1 VNSSNEGH
9 FVWKVFD
16 CGKKTAKHNAPV
28 IFLPPMEATCD
39 VFFKQMNFLSKR
51 GYRVLS
57 LEYPSY
63 TSADQ
68 FCIGFQNVLDV
79 LQIFKVDVFACGL
92 GGFFL
97 SHFLQTFRYN
107 RLVRSAV
114 FCNAFTNTAN
124 LSFTHYTINL
134 MPKFHLK
141 KLMLRN
147 LNPRHNNS
155 NYCNSNTRRQWGV
168 WKRKKRHVQ
177 EFSEFD
183 ICRIEIRRQISV
195 FISAFTY

>member
-1 VNSSNEGH
+1 MFKSTSISQSEEYILFRSSVQLKKIQVNSSNEGH

-97 SHFLQTFRYN
+97 SHFLQVNFGLIKCSILY
-107 RLVRSAV
+107 
-114 FCNAFTNTAN
+114 TN
-124 LSFTHYTINL
+124 
-134 MPKFHLK
+134 
-141 KLMLRN
+141 
-147 LNPRHNNS
+147 
-155 NYCNSNTRRQWGV
+155 
-168 WKRKKRHVQ
+168 KRK
-177 EFSEFD
+177 
-183 ICRIEIRRQISV
+183 
-195 FISAFTY
+195 